1 MALLTKY
8 DASNRVILNDKTV
21 TYSKT
26 RIYGAWS
33 YVSGVSI
40 ITLYSCWE
48 YHRYCS
54 KTYMYVGMD
63 RTTA

>member
-1 MALLTKY
+1 MALLTTY
-8 DASNRVILNDKTV
+8 GAFNRVVLNDKTV

-33 YVSGVSI
+33 YVSGTSV
-40 ITLYSCWE
+40 ITLGSVWE